1 MLQAINKLILKNS
14 NYSGAFKILK
24 DRFGNVQQFVS
35 SHLERLANLPNIL
48 SDSNL
53 TEIRKFYDET
63 ESHVKYLDKLNVKSE
78 SYSTLLVPMIMGKLP
93 PQLKL
98 VVSRNL
104 RSELWGLT
112 ELLNLINTEI
122 KTRANWGEYNFSQGN
137 EFDCLDLRTTSAL
150 ASQVKVFLTS
160 VFFIWD
166 NIGRIN
172 VT

>member
-93 PQLKL
+93 PCCKP
-98 VVSRNL
+98 
-104 RSELWGLT
+104 
-112 ELLNLINTEI
+112 
-122 KTRANWGEYNFSQGN
+122 
-137 EFDCLDLRTTSAL
+137 
-150 ASQVKVFLTS
+150 
-160 VFFIWD
+160 
-166 NIGRIN
+166 
-172 VT
+172 